1 MKALTLTPWAAAA
14 RRTCAATLSSS
25 EIVVRMYAEH
35 NMDTSLHHPN
45 AAADMQRWRTYRRS
59 HPAGAGLAPGQF
71 SEQRAAVVAVDDPV
85 ADVGEAFGI
94 LDPGQ
99 QLGQS
104 LRGRRVELA

>member
-45 AAADMQRWRTYRRS
+45 A
-59 HPAGAGLAPGQF
+59 GG
-71 SEQRAAVVAVDDPV
+71 
-85 ADVGEAFGI
+85 
-94 LDPGQ
+94 
-99 QLGQS
+99 
-104 LRGRRVELA
+104 